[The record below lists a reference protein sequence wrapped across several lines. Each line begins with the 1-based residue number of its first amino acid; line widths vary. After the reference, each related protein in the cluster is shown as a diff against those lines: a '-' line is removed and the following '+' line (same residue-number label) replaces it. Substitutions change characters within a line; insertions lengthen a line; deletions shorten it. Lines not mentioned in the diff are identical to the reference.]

1 MKKKLIRVDN
11 LDEFICKES
20 GKVHVDGNTILTP
33 GAKDELTKR
42 GIGIVYDRRS
52 RPVGAAPGQPG
63 GKGCPPGCK
72 CPLCTQAKS
81 RAAAVEDLLISVAA
95 VLKKDY
101 GIKDPDELRS
111 KSISVVKSIK
121 ESL

>member
-20 GKVHVDGNTILTP
+20 GKVRIDGDTLLTP
-33 GAKDELTKR
+33 GAKDELSKR
-42 GIGIVYDRRS
+42 RIGIIYDRCS
-52 RPVGAAPGQPG
+52 RQGPAAAGQTG

-72 CPLCTQAKS
+72 CPQCTQAKLP
-81 RAAAVEDLLISVAA
+81 AGMEDLLISIAA

-101 GIKDPDELRS
+101 GVKDPDELRNMS
-111 KSISVVKSIK
+111 LKVVKSLK
-121 ESL
+121 ENL